1 MVPIFKVHELRSAST
16 SQVAFYTNRVGKFEK
31 MRRNRQNYKQN
42 PEVTK
47 LTHTMAHLLPPAA
60 HRDYCSC
67 NKKRRTHLAVLLLSI
82 ATMAD
87 ESGELYANAPKQ
99 RNVTMAD
106 EAKTPKKRN
115 VIPMP
120 KEIASLSGTSAEDR
134 SKFVVALESDP
145 QQRSKTYCV
154 QPRPEA
160 LVEGTPAESHPLEEA
175 ADGLPGTH
183 AVATTPSR

>member
-1 MVPIFKVHELRSAST
+1 
-16 SQVAFYTNRVGKFEK
+16 
-31 MRRNRQNYKQN
+31 
-42 PEVTK
+42 
-47 LTHTMAHLLPPAA
+47 
-60 HRDYCSC
+60 
-67 NKKRRTHLAVLLLSI
+67 
-82 ATMAD
+82 MAD
-87 ESGELYANAPKQ
+87 EAGELYAN
-99 RNVTMAD
+99 
-106 EAKTPKKRN
+106 AKTPKKRN
-115 VIPMP
+115 VTMADDAAEVRAKNAKTPKKSNVTMADDAKTSKKRKVIPLP